1 MAINPAT
8 SGWYRRSTAASAVA
22 FEIKMKSKVI
32 SGTIALG
39 YLSVA
44 YFFKGSI
51 WALKATGSM
60 VLALACIWVSE
71 AMGGYVGGVGRG
83 RITAPTPAFF
93 VALGGWI
100 LLVVTVIVGCVIMA
114 TT

>member
-1 MAINPAT
+1 
-8 SGWYRRSTAASAVA
+8 
-22 FEIKMKSKVI
+22 MKRKFI

-44 YFFKGSI
+44 YFVKGST

-60 VLALACIWVSE
+60 VLPLACIWVSE

-93 VALGGWI
+93 VALGG
-100 LLVVTVIVGCVIMA
+100 CVDAALIMPA
-114 TT
+114 IADGKSTFLMSKTTNSRALEGSKRPSSSA